1 MYKNDK
7 KKMFIKE
14 ACVERISQAQL
25 AEQKGANRIELCGD
39 LSVGGITPSLEII
52 IEAKEKIHIP
62 IHVMIRPRGGD
73 FVYSDDEFEEMKN
86 QILDCHKSKV
96 DGVVFGILKR
106 DNTLDIDRIT
116 VLAQIAMPMAIV
128 FHKAIDET
136 PNIIKALY
144 DLIKIEGIT
153 GILTSGGK
161 TTAKEGKVILKK
173 IVALAKNKVE
183 IISAGSIT
191 NDNIQKLHQFIKGP
205 SYHGKRIVGNLNE
218 VND

>member
-1 MYKNDK
+1 
-7 KKMFIKE
+7 MFIKE
-14 ACVERISQAQL
+14 ACVERISQAKL

-52 IEAKEKIHIP
+52 KEAKEKINIP

-73 FVYSDDEFEEMKN
+73 FVYSEDEFEEMKM

-96 DGVVFGILKR
+96 DGVVFGILKI

-116 VLAQIAMPMAIV
+116 KLTQIAMPMAIV
-128 FHKAIDET
+128 IHKAIDET
-136 PNIIKALY
+136 PDIITAL
-144 DLIKIEGIT
+144 DHLLKIKGIT

-161 TTAKEGKVILKK
+161 KTANEGKVILKRM
-173 IVALAKNKVE
+173 VALAKNELE

-191 NDNIQKLHQFIKGP
+191 DNNIQKLHQFINGS
-205 SYHGKRIVGNLNE
+205 SYHGKRIVGNLN
-218 VND
+218 NFRDQK